1 MSNWES
7 DISNYDII
15 TDEKAKLLLSE
26 CKDNLNATI
35 SNANILDNK
44 IHVFLGFL
52 MTVIMALLAQHFS
65 SDNYSVLILL
75 CIILLLAP
83 ASILVHAL
91 SPKPY
96 CLPGDEPKNL
106 LTQAV
111 CEQEYNY
118 MVSSVIE
125 MYQNKIEQ
133 NVGSN
138 ENKAKNLV
146 LAIKVLFWA
155 ILPLLLLLNLLV

>member
-7 DISNYDII
+7 DILNYDII
-15 TDEKAKLLLSE
+15 TEEKAKLLLSE
-26 CKDNLNATI
+26 CKENLNATI
-35 SNANILDNK
+35 NNANVLDNK

-52 MTVIMALLAQHFS
+52 MTVIIALLAQQFS

-75 CIILLLAP
+75 SIIFLLVP

-106 LTQAV
+106 LTQAI
-111 CEQEYNY
+111 CEQDYNY
-118 MVSSVIE
+118 MVTSVIE

-133 NVGSN
+133 NVESN
-138 ENKAKNLV
+138 QNKAKSLI
-146 LAIKVLFWA
+146 LAIKALFWV